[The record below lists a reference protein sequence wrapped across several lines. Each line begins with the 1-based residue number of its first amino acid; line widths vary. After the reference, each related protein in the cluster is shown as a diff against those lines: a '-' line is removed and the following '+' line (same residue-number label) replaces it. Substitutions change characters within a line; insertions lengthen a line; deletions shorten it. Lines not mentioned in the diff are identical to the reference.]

1 MIAAILAAGLLAQA
15 ETPSALDLLPKYPT
29 CGPIYGPRLSDQVLK
44 LPVVGS
50 EGEAELGQSMISSVK
65 ADVHEAGLSLSAPV
79 VVPGRAMFTNYT
91 LTIPA
96 GPLQAGERGGRRV
109 WIPASVDLKW
119 ASERRS
125 RQNDPVVALWVSA
138 ANPSELSGNVDL
150 AFTNQSFTLEGAQFE
165 RSRCLKIG
173 AEGFRKELIYSGVAQ
188 GTISLEYRE
197 FADDM
202 ARPAFSQT
210 LRYDLN
216 EGRTIG
222 FRGAR
227 FEILEANNIS
237 VRYRVLR
244 ELE

>member
-1 MIAAILAAGLLAQA
+1 MIGSFLALSLAAQVA
-15 ETPSALDLLPKYPT
+15 EPSVIDLLPQLPM
-29 CGPIYGPRLSDQVLK
+29 CGAVHGPRLSDQVIK

-50 EGEAELGQSMISSVK
+50 EGEAELGQSMVSSVK
-65 ADVHEAGLSLSAPV
+65 ADVHEAGLKLLEPV

-91 LTIPA
+91 LTVPA
-96 GPLQAGERGGRRV
+96 GELQAGERAFRRV
-109 WIPASVDLKW
+109 YIPASVSLQW
-119 ASERRS
+119 ASEKRP
-125 RQNDPVVALWVSA
+125 RQTEPLVSLWVS
-138 ANPSELSGNVDL
+138 P
-150 AFTNQSFTLEGAQFE
+150 TNQANLEGNIDLRFTDQNVVIEGAKFE
-165 RSRCLKIG
+165 RSECMKLG
-173 AEGFRKELIYSGVAQ
+173 SEGFRKELVYSGVAQ

-197 FADDM
+197 FINDM

-227 FEILEANNIS
+227 FEILDANNIS